1 MPTVLIVED
10 HKVTLESLCLIFE
23 RNGYKCLT
31 APNADDAMRIFAEKP
46 VDVVLMDYGLPDH
59 DGGRLAATFKAQAK
73 HIPIV
78 MISGAGDLQE
88 KPLDVDIL
96 FAKPTDPALLL
107 KTIRDL
113 LG

>member
-10 HKVTLESLCLIFE
+10 HRVTLESLCLILE

-31 APNADDAMRIFAEKP
+31 APNAEEAMRLFYAEH

-59 DGGRLAATFKAQAK
+59 DGGRLAANFKAKASN
-73 HIPIV
+73 IPIV
-78 MISGAGDLQE
+78 MISGVGDLE
-88 KPLDVDIL
+88 GKPPAVDVL

-107 KTIRDL
+107 KTIGDL

>member
-1 MPTVLIVED
+1 MPSVLIVED
-10 HKVTLESLCLIFE
+10 HKVTLESLCLILE

-31 APNADDAMRIFAEKP
+31 APNAEEAMRLFSMGP

-59 DGGRLAATFKAQAK
+59 DGGRLAANFKATAS

-78 MISGAGDLQE
+78 MISGAGDLE
-88 KPLDVDIL
+88 GKPQAVDVL